1 MEQFIYTPENKRKLQ
16 LIELDMLREVDRLCR
31 KNGIHYELDGG
42 TLLGAVRH
50 KGFIPWDDDIDVRM
64 LRRDYDQFCDICVE
78 QLDPQKYFLQTYKTD
93 NGYRWGYA
101 RILRKGT

>member
-1 MEQFIYTPENKRKLQ
+1 MEQFIYTPENIRKLQ

-78 QLDPQKYFLQTYKTD
+78 QLDPQ
-93 NGYRWGYA
+93 
-101 RILRKGT
+101 